1 MNLPVLSST
10 LLLTLLLMV
19 GLFFFIR
26 ASVKERIEQITLI
39 ASDPPDRLR
48 TQLQQYFE
56 QRSYQLDQIDEQTE
70 QITYQGLVRPSWFLA
85 VFLSLLAGLG
95 FLCIGLVL
103 SYLMDAETSWF
114 SFLVLFAPIAGYFY
128 WKKAKRVEKVI
139 FKVEPAASDTKTG
152 PNWVKVRG
160 HRDELAQLQHF
171 FRWPVQEWDE

>member
-1 MNLPVLSST
+1 MNPPVLSST
-10 LLLTLLLMV
+10 LLLTILLMV

-56 QRSYQLDQIDEQTE
+56 ERSYQLDQIDEQTE

-85 VFLSLLAGLG
+85 IFLSVLAGFG

-103 SYLMDAETSWF
+103 SYLVAAETSWF
-114 SFLVLFAPIAGYFY
+114 NLLVLFAPMAGYFY

-139 FKVEPAASDTKTG
+139 FKVESAASEAKTAQ
-152 PNWVKVRG
+152 NWVKVRG
-160 HRDELAQLQHF
+160 HRDELAQLQRF
-171 FRWPVQEWDE
+171 FRWPVQDWD